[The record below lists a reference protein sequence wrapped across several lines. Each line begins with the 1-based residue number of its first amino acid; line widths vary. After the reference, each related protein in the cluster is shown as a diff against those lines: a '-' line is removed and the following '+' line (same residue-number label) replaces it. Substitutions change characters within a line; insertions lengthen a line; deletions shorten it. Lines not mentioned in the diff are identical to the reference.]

1 MAADIIDLKD
11 RMKNTVDKK
20 TVAVKVQDLKEAY
33 ALISPLTNLPYVE
46 CEQENFFDQVLLYEM
61 KEDAEAAAKVYGE
74 KGIRV
79 LVRSEDAG
87 AGASGETRRTRWRE
101 TESISQSGS
110 TASGYSSVHGSECS
124 VL

>member
-11 RMKNTVDKK
+11 RMKNTADKK
-20 TVAVKVQDLKEAY
+20 TVAEKVQDLKEAY

-46 CEQENFFDQVLLYEM
+46 CEQENFFDQVLLYET

-79 LVRSEDAG
+79 LVR
-87 AGASGETRRTRWRE
+87 RE

>member
-11 RMKNTVDKK
+11 RMKNTADKK
-20 TVAVKVQDLKEAY
+20 TVAEKVQDLKEAY

-46 CEQENFFDQVLLYEM
+46 CEQENFFDQVLLYET

-79 LVRSEDAG
+79 LVRDLKTLELELPVKPEVPD
-87 AGASGETRRTRWRE
+87 
-101 TESISQSGS
+101 
-110 TASGYSSVHGSECS
+110 
-124 VL
+124 

>member
-46 CEQENFFDQVLLYEM
+46 CEQE
-61 KEDAEAAAKVYGE
+61 
-74 KGIRV
+74 
-79 LVRSEDAG
+79 
-87 AGASGETRRTRWRE
+87 T
-101 TESISQSGS
+101 
-110 TASGYSSVHGSECS
+110 
-124 VL
+124 